1 MHDES
6 FVHRGVIHGRT
17 IELDSDVDLPQGQ
30 VVEVTLQPV
39 ANSERLSPGEGIRQS
54 AGGWDDDPEG
64 LQEFLEWNRAQRKVS
79 RRESTS

>member
-6 FVHRGVIHGRT
+6 FVHRGIIHGRT
-17 IELDSDVDLPQGQ
+17 IELEFDVGLPQGQ

-39 ANSERLSPGEGIRQS
+39 ADELRLAPGEGIRQS

-64 LQEFLEWNRAQRKVS
+64 LEEFLDWNRTQRKLS
-79 RRESTS
+79 RRDSTS